1 MDVDS
6 SSSLDW
12 RFGFS
17 LSRPL
22 STCSTRSCHMTP
34 FVSFRDTT
42 TGLLNLVRARVLLLL
57 LHDHLE
63 NGWWWRCYRLKD
75 DNDPVSG
82 DYWIFIIHFYPTT
95 DMLGQ
100 RHRYHLIL
108 LPFSQVVALNFVWE
122 SLVYD
127 SINVAMSDVCVQEY
141 FAHQGPRNSGYLII
155 MLML

>member
-22 STCSTRSCHMTP
+22 STCSTRSCHMKP
-34 FVSFRDTT
+34 FVSFRDIT
-42 TGLLNLVRARVLLLL
+42 TGLLNLVGARVLLLL

-95 DMLGQ
+95 DTLHWDRDIGIIWSCSPSP
-100 RHRYHLIL
+100 R
-108 LPFSQVVALNFVWE
+108 S
-122 SLVYD
+122 SLWI
-127 SINVAMSDVCVQEY
+127 SCGSLWCTTQ
-141 FAHQGPRNSGYLII
+141 
-155 MLML
+155 LMLRCQMCVYKSISRIRVPEILVI